1 MSIFRQTARSEKCV
15 GGSTILKIAGI
26 QFAAVEDKEKNVK
39 KAMKFAD
46 VAVESGAKLISFAEL
61 FTTHWFAHE
70 ENVDPSRAVPFAEPI
85 PGPTT
90 EEFSALAKKKG
101 VVMVLPIAELE
112 DDRVYNSA
120 AVIDADGSLL
130 GTYRKVHLPRL
141 PLWYEKDYFT
151 PGDRGFPVFT
161 THYLTLGVQICWDN
175 YFPEGS
181 RILGLKGAELIVCPT
196 AAAMRTHERWQT
208 AISANAIV
216 NGLFALRI
224 NRTGSEKV
232 QDFYGETFCV
242 NPSGELLS
250 EPAGMNDS
258 VSLFDIDLEDV
269 HKTRAMWPYFND
281 RRPDVYSECDS

>member
-1 MSIFRQTARSEKCV
+1 M
-15 GGSTILKIAGI
+15 GGGTILKIAGI
-26 QFAAVEDKEKNVK
+26 QFAAGEEKERNIK
-39 KAMKFAD
+39 KAMSFAD

-61 FTTHWFAHE
+61 FATPWFAHE
-70 ENVDPSRAVPFAEPI
+70 ENDDPSRAVPFAESI

-90 EEFSALAKKKG
+90 EEFSALAKKKE

-112 DDRVYNSA
+112 EDRVYNAA

-161 THYLTLGVQICWDN
+161 TAYLTLGVQICWDN

-181 RILGLKGAELIVCPT
+181 RILGLKGAELIISPT
-196 AAAMRTHERWQT
+196 AAAMKTHERWQT
-208 AISANAIV
+208 AISANAIA
-216 NGLFALRI
+216 NGLFALRV
-224 NRTGSEKV
+224 NRTGSEAV

-242 NPSGELLS
+242 DPDGELLG

-258 VSLFDIDLEDV
+258 VSLFDIDLEHV
-269 HKTRAMWPYFND
+269 KRTRAMWPYFED
-281 RRPDVYSECDS
+281 RRPEVYSECIK

>member
-1 MSIFRQTARSEKCV
+1 M

-26 QFAAVEDKEKNVK
+26 QFAAVEEKERNLK
-39 KAMKFAD
+39 KAMSFAE
-46 VAVESGAKLISFAEL
+46 VAIDGGAKLISFSVL
-61 FTTHWFAHE
+61 FTTHWFAYE
-70 ENVDPSRAVPFAEPI
+70 ENDDPARAVPFAEPI

-112 DDRVYNSA
+112 EDRVYNAA

-161 THYLTLGVQICWDN
+161 TKYLTLGVQICWDN

-181 RILGLKGAELIVCPT
+181 RILGLKGAELIVSPT
-196 AAAMRTHERWQT
+196 AAAMKTQERWQT
-208 AISANAIV
+208 AISANAIT
-216 NGLFALRI
+216 NGLFALRV

-242 NPSGELLS
+242 DPNGELLS
-250 EPAGMNDS
+250 MPADMNDS

-269 HKTRAMWPYFND
+269 KKTRALWPYFED
-281 RRPDVYSECDS
+281 RRPDVYAEYHK

>member
-1 MSIFRQTARSEKCV
+1 M

-26 QFAAVEDKEKNVK
+26 QFAAVEEKERNLK
-39 KAMKFAD
+39 KAMSFAE
-46 VAVESGAKLISFAEL
+46 VAIDGGAKLISFAEL
-61 FTTHWFAHE
+61 FTTHWFAYE
-70 ENVDPSRAVPFAEPI
+70 ENDDPARAVPFAEPI

-90 EEFSALAKKKG
+90 EEFSALAKTKG
-101 VVMVLPIAELE
+101 VVRVLPIAELE
-112 DDRVYNSA
+112 EDRVYNAA

-161 THYLTLGVQICWDN
+161 TKYLTLGVQICWDN

-181 RILGLKGAELIVCPT
+181 RILGLKGAELIVSPT
-196 AAAMRTHERWQT
+196 ATAMKTQERWQT
-208 AISANAIV
+208 AISANAIA
-216 NGLFALRI
+216 NGLFALRV

-242 NPSGELLS
+242 DPNGELLS
-250 EPAGMNDS
+250 MPADMNDS

-269 HKTRAMWPYFND
+269 KKTRALWPYFED
-281 RRPDVYSECDS
+281 RRPDVYAEYQK